1 MQIPNL
7 ATSAATKA
15 QNTAANPTT
24 PTATASAA
32 NQKPVKTMESIQVLA
47 HGL

>member
-1 MQIPNL
+1 MQIQDL
-7 ATSAATKA
+7 ATAAATKA
-15 QNTAANPTT
+15 KNIAANPAI